1 MAGCC
6 PPCCPNSRLRNSLA
20 KKSTAN
26 EFAIEIERRELV
38 DQLVAGV
45 ERAAVARTPLLVV
58 APPSQ
63 GKSWACHQLNATLA
77 ANGLALREA
86 RIDRGLSQEGL
97 ASLCGLD
104 RTYVSGIERGER
116 NPSLT
121 NLLRLVGAL
130 ETTMSAIAAR
140 AEALVR

>member
-1 MAGCC
+1 MTNCYAQACICC
-6 PPCCPNSRLRNSLA
+6 
-20 KKSTAN
+20 
-26 EFAIEIERRELV
+26 
-38 DQLVAGV
+38 GV
-45 ERAAVARTPLLVV
+45 RVTPG
-58 APPSQ
+58 A
-63 GKSWACHQLNATLA
+63 
-77 ANGLALREA
+77 
-86 RIDRGLSQEGL
+86 
-97 ASLCGLD
+97 GLD